1 MKITWLGQ
9 AGLMLEK
16 DGITILVDPYLSD
29 SVSKINPQNK
39 RRIDVN
45 EKFLHITP
53 DVIICTHNHLDHTDP
68 DTLCHYLKAD
78 TSVLVLAP
86 QAAWQEIRKFG
97 GPHNYIRFNRHTE
110 LTYSGICFKAVRA
123 EHTDEHPIG
132 VIIEDGEKRYY
143 ITGDTL
149 YNTEIFE
156 DIPSEIDVLFV
167 PVNGVGNN
175 MNMADAARFCEKIKP
190 KKVVPLHFG
199 LFDDIDMN
207 KFSPKN
213 KVIPKIYEQIM
224 L

>member
-9 AGLMLEK
+9 AGLLFEK
-16 DGITILVDPYLSD
+16 DGLTILIDPYLSD
-29 SVSKINPQNK
+29 SVSKINPKNT
-39 RRIDVN
+39 RRIPVD
-45 EKFLHITP
+45 EKFLDISP

-68 DTLCHYLKAD
+68 DTLCHYLKD
-78 TSVLVLAP
+78 EKSVLVMAP
-86 QAAWQEIRKFG
+86 QAAWQEVRKFG

-110 LTYSGICFKAVRA
+110 FTYQGILFKAVLA

-132 VIIEDGEKRYY
+132 VIIEDGKKRYY

-149 YNTEIFE
+149 YNTDIFE
-156 DIPSEIDVLFV
+156 DIPPHIDVLFL

-175 MNMADAARFCEKIKP
+175 MNMDDAARFSEKINP
-190 KKVVPLHFG
+190 GKVVPLHCG

-207 KFSPKN
+207 NFLPAN
-213 KVIPKIYEQIM
+213 KVVPVIYEEII

>member
-9 AGLMLEK
+9 AGLLFEK
-16 DGITILVDPYLSD
+16 DGLTILIDPYLSD
-29 SVSKINPQNK
+29 SVSKINPKNT
-39 RRIDVN
+39 RRIPVD
-45 EKFLHITP
+45 EKFLHINP

-68 DTLCHYLKAD
+68 DTLCHYLKD
-78 TSVLVLAP
+78 EKSVLVLAP
-86 QAAWQEIRKFG
+86 QTAWQEVRKFG
-97 GPHNYIRFNRHTE
+97 GSHNYIRFNRHTE
-110 LTYSGICFKAVRA
+110 LTYSDILFKAVRA

-156 DIPSEIDVLFV
+156 DIPADIDVLFL
-167 PVNGVGNN
+167 PINGVGNN
-175 MNMADAARFCEKIKP
+175 MNMTDAARFCQKVNP
-190 KKVVPLHFG
+190 RKVVPLHCG

-207 KFSPKN
+207 NFPCEN
-213 KVIPKIYEQIM
+213 KVIPQIYEQII